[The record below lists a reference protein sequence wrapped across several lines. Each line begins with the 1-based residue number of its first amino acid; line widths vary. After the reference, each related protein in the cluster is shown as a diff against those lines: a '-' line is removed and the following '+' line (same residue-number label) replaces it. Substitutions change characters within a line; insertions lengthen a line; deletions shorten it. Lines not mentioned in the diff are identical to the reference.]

1 MNGYDEVHAVVWC
14 INIMYNRNVG
24 GGYLQGV
31 FRGEQKEYVC
41 VQCGIGMVVGYLQV
55 GYIQYSQVLYVYQK

>member
-1 MNGYDEVHAVVWC
+1 MQLFGVSTLCA
-14 INIMYNRNVG
+14 IGMG

-31 FRGEQKEYVC
+31 FRGEHKEYVC

>member
-1 MNGYDEVHAVVWC
+1 MQLFGVSTLC
-14 INIMYNRNVG
+14 TIGIG

-31 FRGEQKEYVC
+31 YRGEQKEYVC

>member
-1 MNGYDEVHAVVWC
+1 MNGLGEVHAVVWC
-14 INIMYNRNVG
+14 IDIMYNRNRG
-24 GGYLQGV
+24 GV
-31 FRGEQKEYVC
+31 FTREFRGEQKEYVC